1 MFRCRRAYCW
11 LARQSQSHDAYVF
24 ERVTVHYRWLALHG
38 ISLQCQ
44 RRVSLPDGEYL
55 HCELPDGAMGAIPV
69 WMTDPVTCAG
79 FSLGEPLA
87 SVEAL
92 TDLRALLDSL
102 RSIRSAGTGIKD
114 EESTSPGETAV
125 ANSNEES
132 DGKCFTT

>member
-1 MFRCRRAYCW
+1 M
-11 LARQSQSHDAYVF
+11 
-24 ERVTVHYRWLALHG
+24 HYRWLAFHG

-44 RRVSLPDGEYL
+44 RRVFLPDGEYL

-92 TDLRALLDSL
+92 TDLRGLLDSL
-102 RSIRSAGTGIKD
+102 RSIRSPGTGMKD
-114 EESTSPGETAV
+114 KESTSPEETAV
-125 ANSNEES
+125 STSNEES
-132 DGKCFTT
+132 DEKSFTLQREEPAERDRVC